1 MSEFKLIEEIIKLS
15 QASVW
20 DIAKFEWKL
29 KEIYK
34 EYEPLTCLC
43 GHYPINEICIIIN
56 MKNGNE
62 AIVGNVCVN
71 KFLNLP
77 SDKIFKA
84 IKRVSKD
91 DTKAL
96 NPEAIHHIY
105 ERNWINDWER
115 KFYLDTYQK
124 RRLTLKQKR
133 KREEINRIILKRV
146 TNKFSQ
152 RNK

>member
-1 MSEFKLIEEIIKLS
+1 
-15 QASVW
+15 
-20 DIAKFEWKL
+20 
-29 KEIYK
+29 
-34 EYEPLTCLC
+34 
-43 GHYPINEICIIIN
+43 

-62 AIVGNVCVN
+62 AIVGNVCVK

-91 DTKAL
+91 NTKAL

-115 KFYLDTYQK
+115 EFYLDTYRK
-124 RRLTLKQKR
+124 RRLTLNQKR
-133 KREEINRIILKRV
+133 KREEINRIILRRV